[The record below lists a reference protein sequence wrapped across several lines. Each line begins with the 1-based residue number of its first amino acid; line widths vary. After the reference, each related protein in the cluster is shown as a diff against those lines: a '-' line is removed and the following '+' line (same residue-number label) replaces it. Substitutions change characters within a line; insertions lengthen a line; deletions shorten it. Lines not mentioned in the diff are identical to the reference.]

1 MRNFPVYP
9 DRFTRLLD
17 GAWDFAWLGDAI
29 DVNAIVPSLEV
40 FNEIAAVPGCFDT
53 AGERI
58 GRRGVGL
65 YRKWFHFPAGRIGQE
80 LSAVADSQYGIFPP
94 NLT

>member
-40 FNEIAAVPGCFDT
+40 FNEIAAVPG
-53 AGERI
+53 
-58 GRRGVGL
+58 
-65 YRKWFHFPAGRIGQE
+65 
-80 LSAVADSQYGIFPP
+80 
-94 NLT
+94 